1 MTKISKN
8 IKPMPPT
15 LQPSTALLQERYLS
29 LDVLRGLTIAL
40 MIVVNTPGSWSHI
53 YGPFAHADWHGFTLT
68 DLVFPTFLFVV
79 GNAMGF
85 SMKKLEK
92 AGTKIFLKKI
102 IKRIVII
109 FLIGWGLNAFPFFDF
124 NDSGEIS
131 MIDWTEVRL
140 FGVLQ
145 RIALCYMLASLI
157 LYFWG
162 KLGSIV
168 FSIIALFGYW
178 AVMYFYGDSGDPY
191 SLSGNAALKLD
202 LFIVGAKNLYT
213 GEGIP
218 FDPEGILSTIP
229 AVVNVIAGYWAAKLI
244 QKVGNNIK
252 TIKVIVIAGI
262 VFILLSL
269 VWHLAFPINKKIW
282 TSSYVLLTV
291 GYDMVIIGILIFIIE
306 VWKKKKWTY
315 FFVVFGRNPLI
326 LYILSGILISI
337 LWIIPMGNQSMKE
350 YIYEQGFLRWLSF
363 KDASL
368 MFALVYTMVIWL
380 IGLWMDKK
388 RIYIK
393 V

>member
-1 MTKISKN
+1 MSPTL
-8 IKPMPPT
+8 PPT
-15 LQPSTALLQERYLS
+15 TTLLQERYLA

-40 MIVVNTPGSWSHI
+40 MVIVNTPGSWNHI
-53 YGPFAHADWHGFTLT
+53 YAPFLHANWHGFTIT

-92 AGTKIFLKKI
+92 EKSSFFLRKIF
-102 IKRIVII
+102 KRTAII
-109 FLIGWGLNAFPFFDF
+109 FLIGWGLNAFPFLDF
-124 NDSGEIS
+124 NESGQIS
-131 MIDWTEVRL
+131 MIKWGEVRL

-145 RIALCYMLASLI
+145 RIALCYLFASLI
-157 LYFWG
+157 LYYWG
-162 KLGSIV
+162 KIGSII
-168 FSIIALFGYW
+168 FSAVALLGYW
-178 AVMYFYGDSGDPY
+178 AVMYFFGDSGDPY
-191 SLSGNAALKLD
+191 SLTGNAALKLD
-202 LFIVGAKNLYT
+202 LLVVGAKNLYT

-229 AVVNVIAGYWAAKLI
+229 SVVNVIAGYWAAKLI
-244 QKVGNNIK
+244 QKLGNNIK
-252 TIKVIVIAGI
+252 AIKVM
-262 VFILLSL
+262 VFSGMVLIFLSL
-269 VWHLAFPINKKIW
+269 IWHLGFPINKKIW

-291 GYDMVIIGILIFIIE
+291 GYDLILIGILIYIIE

-337 LWIIPMGNQSMKE
+337 LWIIPIGDESLKGL
-350 YIYEQGFLRWLSF
+350 IYEQGFLRWLPF

-368 MFALVYTMVIWL
+368 MFALIYTLVIWL
-380 IGLWMDKK
+380 IGFWMDQK